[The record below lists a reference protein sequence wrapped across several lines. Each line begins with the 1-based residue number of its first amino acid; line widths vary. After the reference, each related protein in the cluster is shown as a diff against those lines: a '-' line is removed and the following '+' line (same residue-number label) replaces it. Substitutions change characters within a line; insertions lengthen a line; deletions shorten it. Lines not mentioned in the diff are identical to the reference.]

1 MNAVVYK
8 VSPSGKT
15 MLVGAQP
22 SEFSIGYE
30 FGWCRNPQSKFKKG
44 DTIDMFKPA
53 GKRPLKDDKGNV
65 KTYTD
70 GNPIMEWTF

>member
-1 MNAVVYK
+1 MKAIVSK

-15 MLVGAQP
+15 MLVGAQS

-30 FGWCRNPQSKFKKG
+30 FGWCRNPQEKFKKG
-44 DTIDMFKPA
+44 DVIDVFKPT
-53 GKRPLKDDKGNV
+53 GKRELKDEKGKV
-65 KTYTD
+65 KTYSD